1 MKQISSGEHQ
11 HPLMEEQC
19 PRKPVLPCVSTRVIG
34 RPQLHANAEYEC
46 ERNMGVESVPLPQ
59 SSHVWTTY
67 VSMFVLL
74 KKKTHIT
81 FKLLILLPLL
91 RECWGYRCV
100 PPGLACNS
108 FFFSPIIFPF
118 PCFFGMSLKQSFILF
133 HVSHVY
139 LSICVCNTCMC
150 EPEHIRKE
158 HWIPWNWRHRWL

>member
-1 MKQISSGEHQ
+1 MGMLKSFGMKQISSGEHQ

-74 KKKTHIT
+74 KKK
-81 FKLLILLPLL
+81 
-91 RECWGYRCV
+91 
-100 PPGLACNS
+100 NS
-108 FFFSPIIFPF
+108 Y
-118 PCFFGMSLKQSFILF
+118 
-133 HVSHVY
+133 Y
-139 LSICVCNTCMC
+139 L
-150 EPEHIRKE
+150 
-158 HWIPWNWRHRWL
+158 